1 MIKKLNNEK
10 FVQRLRNNKRVYEF
24 RYPSFFDHEGWTKHL
39 DQPDKK
45 VYYKKEEG
53 KNFITQY
60 VETIIDAPIMNVLL
74 LSNEGDL
81 HETWIPNIA

>member
-1 MIKKLNNEK
+1 MDE
-10 FVQRLRNNKRVYEF
+10 
-24 RYPSFFDHEGWTKHL
+24 PT
-39 DQPDKK
+39 KK

-60 VETIIDAPIMNVLL
+60 VEAVIEAPIINILL

-81 HETWIPNIA
+81 HSTWIPNMASAKIIRSLSPFRTLLH